1 MNRGVVHNAVDIDY
15 VATFGYIIINMVDR
29 AGSNAFSR
37 PELVPK
43 FAALRKYERTKLRSD

>member
-1 MNRGVVHNAVDIDY
+1 MNRVVHNSVDMDY

-37 PELVPK
+37 LELVPK
-43 FAALRKYERTKLRSD
+43 FSALRKHERTKLRSD